1 MISLRAW
8 WRRSLTVRAACV
20 LGSCIAGIA
29 IVTGLGRLELL
40 DAGTIGAIN
49 TTLLGVIGFA
59 IPALGIGL
67 RRALEGEK

>member
-1 MISLRAW
+1 MNLRTW

-20 LGSCIAGIA
+20 LGGSVAGIA
-29 IVTGLGRLELL
+29 VTTGLGRLELL

-67 RRALEGEK
+67 RRALEGKS